1 MREEEGFSTGSV
13 LMSFLL
19 GGIVGAGLALLLA
32 PQSGE
37 ETRKKIKE
45 FADDVKDKTTGLADQ
60 VKEKTSGFVD
70 EAKHK
75 VTDIVGE
82 GKDMYEE
89 KKSIFKAAV
98 DAGKDAYE
106 KEKERLSKA

>member
-1 MREEEGFSTGSV
+1 MKEEGYSAGSV

-37 ETRKKIKE
+37 ETRKKIRE
-45 FADDVKDKTTGLADQ
+45 FADDVKDKTTGLVDQ
-60 VKEKTSGFVD
+60 
-70 EAKHK
+70 AKHK
-75 VTDIVGE
+75 VTDIVEE
-82 GKDMYEE
+82 GKGLYDE
-89 KKSIFKAAV
+89 KKSILKAAV
-98 DAGKDAYE
+98 DAGKEAYE

>member
-1 MREEEGFSTGSV
+1 MKEEEGYSSGSV

-19 GGIVGAGLALLLA
+19 GGMVGAGLALLLA

-45 FADDVKDKTTGLADQ
+45 FADEVKDKTTGLVDQ
-60 VKEKTSGFVD
+60 T
-70 EAKHK
+70 KHK
-75 VTDIVGE
+75 VTDLVDE
-82 GKDMYEE
+82 GKEMIEE

>member
-1 MREEEGFSTGSV
+1 MREERDGYGSGSV

-19 GGIVGAGLALLLA
+19 GGIVGAGLALLMA

-37 ETRKKIKE
+37 ETRRKIKE
-45 FADDVKDKTTGLADQ
+45 FADDVKDKTAGM
-60 VKEKTSGFVD
+60 VE

-82 GKDMYEE
+82 GKEMYEE
-89 KKSIFKAAV
+89 KRSIFKAAV